1 MKKIINDRV
10 TAKKDNGFVV
20 FLIGMRINYFWK
32 IHKWFPIFLSF
43 PKMIKELIKNQ
54 SLGYLGG
61 ETWFG
66 RNIISIQ
73 YWESFEKLEHF
84 AKSKDLS
91 HLPEWQ
97 RFLKK
102 VGTNGDVGIWHE
114 TYIIKKGQ
122 YENIYANMP
131 PFLLG
136 KVGKLEKIFSKNNSA
151 RKRINKKY

>member
-1 MKKIINDRV
+1 MNNIVKDRV

-32 IHKWFPIFLSF
+32 VHKWLPIFLSF
-43 PKMIKELIKNQ
+43 PKMVKELIKNK

-73 YWESFEKLEHF
+73 YWESFEKLEDF

-97 RFLKK
+97 KFLKK

-131 PFLLG
+131 PFLFG
-136 KVGKLEKIFSKNNSA
+136 KVGYLKKIFSKNNSA
-151 RKRINKKY
+151 RKRIKK